1 VNYTFTISP
10 LTLSLQIPNVG
21 ITQGT
26 LFSIA
31 SLPLSIGLGSIG
43 ITRNRVFSV
52 SSLQLAAN
60 ISQVNFQRGSIQW
73 NISSLACPIRF
84 PDVSIRRIIGY
95 EIPQV
100 FPSTR
105 EFVPPSYPVTRSKT
119 QNGATVKRLW
129 ASQPSGGS
137 LTLGFTNI
145 PDATANALAAIW
157 DRTKGIT
164 HNVILPGR
172 LFKGMSQ
179 SLKSHLE
186 LNGIPLAWS
195 FKNQPTITSVAP
207 GISNITL
214 DFRARGYMV
223 SAIPV
228 VTEPDP
234 PRPVSV
240 STLYLVPPSISSVG
254 IRAKR
259 IARLSPLALNLA
271 INSVNMGFPSQ
282 IPLRRVI
289 PGSLILAATVS
300 SVRFSRGSVS
310 MLLPMTG
317 SNGSTIFT
325 DAGSNAIAVAR
336 FGNTQISTAQSR
348 WGSGSGLFDGN
359 GDYLT
364 AGPNAALQ
372 FGSVN
377 FTVEMWVRFNAMSGY
392 QALYDTLAIGGNGGR
407 AGGFVFVVEST
418 GKLNV
423 FSNGAFRGASTTAL
437 AVNTWHHI
445 ALVRGN
451 TTWSY
456 KINGTTDATSFTH
469 SINLTDQ
476 SFICGRA
483 GNAADY
489 YLNAY
494 VQDLRA
500 TKGSAL
506 YGTTYTVPSGPL
518 SAQL

>member
-1 VNYTFTISP
+1 MNYTFTISP

-26 LFSIA
+26 LFSA
-31 SLPLSIGLGSIG
+31 DSLQLSISLGDITV
-43 ITRNRVFSV
+43 TRNRVFSV
-52 SSLQLAAN
+52 GSLQLAAN

-73 NISSLACPIRF
+73 DISSLACPIRL

-157 DRTKGIT
+157 DCTKGIT
-164 HNVILPGR
+164 YNVILPTR

-179 SLKSHLE
+179 LLKSHLE

-234 PRPVSV
+234 PRAVEAQA
-240 STLYLVPPSISSVG
+240 LYLPPTLNSVT
-254 IRAKR
+254 IRANR
-259 IARLSPLALNLA
+259 IVRASALTLSLGLN
-271 INSVNMGFPSQ
+271 NVNMGFPSQ

-289 PGSLILAATVS
+289 AGSLILAATVS
-300 SVRFSRGSVS
+300 SVGFRRGSVS

-317 SNGSTIFT
+317 SNGSTVFT
-325 DAGSNAIAVAR
+325 DISNNAIAVTR
-336 FGNTQISTAQSR
+336 FGNTQISTAQSK
-348 WGSGSGLFDGN
+348 WGNGSGLFDGN
-359 GDYLT
+359 EDYL
-364 AGPNAALQ
+364 ASGPSAALQ
-372 FGSVN
+372 LGTAN
-377 FTVEMWVRFNAMSGY
+377 FTVEMWVRFLAISN
-392 QALYDTLAIGGNGGR
+392 QALYEAMPIGGSGSRSN
-407 AGGFVFVVEST
+407 GFVFILRSN
-418 GKLNV
+418 GKLDV
-423 FSNGAFRGASTTAL
+423 FSNGAFRGASATIL
-437 AVNTWHHI
+437 AANTWYHL
-445 ALVRGN
+445 ALVRQN
-451 TTWSY
+451 AIWYY
-456 KINGTTDATSFTH
+456 KISGATDATSFTH
-469 SINLTDQ
+469 SINLTNQ
-476 SFICGRA
+476 NFVCGRL
-483 GNAADY
+483 GDSADY
-489 YLNAY
+489 YLNANI
-494 VQDLRA
+494 QDLRV
-500 TKGSAL
+500 TRGSAL

>member
-10 LTLSLQIPNVG
+10 LTLSLQIPSVG

-31 SLPLSIGLGSIG
+31 SLPLSITLGSIG

-52 SSLQLAAN
+52 NSLQLAAN

-73 NISSLACPIRF
+73 NISSLACPIRL

-145 PDATANALAAIW
+145 SDATANALAAIW

-164 HNVILPGR
+164 QNVILPSR
-172 LFKGMSQ
+172 LFNGMSQ

-195 FKNQPTITSVAP
+195 FKSQPTITSVAP

-234 PRPVSV
+234 PRVV
-240 STLYLVPPSISSVG
+240 GVQALYLPPMLNSVTISANRIVRASALTLSIV
-254 IRAKR
+254 
-259 IARLSPLALNLA
+259 LNR
-271 INSVNMGFPSQ
+271 VNMGVPV
-282 IPLRRVI
+282 PLRTVTVA
-289 PGSLILAATVS
+289 SLPLTITTSNIV
-300 SVRFSRGSVS
+300 FSRGSASV
-310 MLLPMTG
+310 LLPMTG
-317 SNGSTIFT
+317 SNGSTVFT
-325 DAGSNAIAVAR
+325 DISNNAIAVTR
-336 FGNTQISTAQSR
+336 FGNTQISTAQSK
-348 WGSGSGLFDGN
+348 WGNGSGLFDGN
-359 GDYLT
+359 EDYL
-364 AGPNAALQ
+364 ASGPSAALQ
-372 FGSVN
+372 LGTAN
-377 FTVEMWVRFNAMSGY
+377 FTVEMWVRFLAISN
-392 QALYDTLAIGGNGGR
+392 QALYEAMPIGGSGSRSN
-407 AGGFVFVVEST
+407 GFVFILQSN
-418 GKLNV
+418 GKLDV
-423 FSNGAFRGASTTAL
+423 FSNGAFRGASATIL
-437 AVNTWHHI
+437 AANTWYHL
-445 ALVRGN
+445 ALVRQN
-451 TTWSY
+451 AIWYY
-456 KINGTTDATSFTH
+456 KISGATDATSFTH
-469 SINLTDQ
+469 SINLTNQ
-476 SFICGRA
+476 NFVCGRL
-483 GNAADY
+483 GDSADY
-489 YLNAY
+489 YLNANI
-494 VQDLRA
+494 QDLRV
-500 TKGSAL
+500 TRGSAL